1 MEQSQTSSYPA
12 TVRDS
17 LMRMAISNQDGDGT
31 LLMRLQPL
39 CKGNIN
45 QIAKLLE
52 IDQKTICRKMGSVD
66 PSHLG

>member
-1 MEQSQTSSYPA
+1 MEQSQTSSNPA

-45 QIAKLLE
+45 QIA
-52 IDQKTICRKMGSVD
+52 
-66 PSHLG
+66 